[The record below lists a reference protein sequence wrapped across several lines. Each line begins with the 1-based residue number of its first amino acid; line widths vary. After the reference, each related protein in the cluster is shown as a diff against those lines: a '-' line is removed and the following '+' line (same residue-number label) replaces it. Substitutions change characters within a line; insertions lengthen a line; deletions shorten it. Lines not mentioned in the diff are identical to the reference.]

1 MSSMNFY
8 AEKQD
13 LSIHAYESSKSDYFA
28 VSLFVEGVSVLLT
41 FNRQQFDELAK
52 KLTRIVEQADRADR
66 EAEYYAE
73 VMYDQM
79 LSQQESLS

>member
-13 LSIHAYESSKSDYFA
+13 LSIHAYESSNSDYFA
-28 VSLFVEGVSVLLT
+28 ISLFTEGVSVLLT

-52 KLTRIVEQADRADR
+52 KVTRIVEQADRADR